1 MNINQGII
9 SPKKPNILKNERIYV
24 YVPKATNDS
33 AGIASFSNDYF
44 YVDVDSKVH
53 IKLTNPFETPSL
65 VKLDDIDFKKD
76 LSRNE
81 IQVNWVYA
89 HNPVSSNNTNGY
101 GLMKIGKDSVGYLR
115 YNNGLLEVDYDKLAK
130 HLEKDM
136 FDSSMSDSSTN
147 GVQNKVVK
155 SYIDTSIKQTILDS
169 WEGSY

>member
-53 IKLTNPFETPSL
+53 IKLTDPFKIPSL
-65 VKLDDIDFKKD
+65 VKLDDIDFKKN
-76 LSRNE
+76 LSENE

-130 HLEKDM
+130 HLEEDM

-147 GVQNKVVK
+147 GVQNKVIK
-155 SYIDTSIKQTILDS
+155 SYVDTLIKQTILDS